1 MLRRFPNEAESLEL
15 ARVLVTVLSGVG
27 EEPLKFNNLQDWLG
41 ESRRRTKLA
50 IDLAE
55 REGWI
60 VNTGRG
66 FKLARGGQRILNGQ
80 RRS

>member
-27 EEPLKFNNLQDWLG
+27 EEPLKFSKLQDWLG

-50 IDLAE
+50 IGLAE

-66 FKLARGGQRILNGQ
+66 FRLAGAGQRILNG
-80 RRS
+80 RRRP

>member
-1 MLRRFPNEAESLEL
+1 MEL

-27 EEPLKFNNLQDWLG
+27 EEPLKFGKLQDWLG
-41 ESRRRTKLA
+41 ESRRRSKLA

-60 VNTGRG
+60 VNTGSE
-66 FKLARGGQRILNGQ
+66 FKLAGGGQRILNG
-80 RRS
+80 RRRP

>member
-1 MLRRFPNEAESLEL
+1 MPRRFPNDAESLEL
-15 ARVLVTVLSGVG
+15 ARVVVTVLSGVG
-27 EEPLKFNNLQDWLG
+27 EEPLKFGNLQDWLG

-60 VNTGRG
+60 VNTGSG
-66 FKLARGGQRILNGQ
+66 FKMARGGQSILNG
-80 RRS
+80 RRRP